1 MPHRPSPGTSMVL
14 PLPPPPGLVHPSS
27 FTQTPATTQAPA
39 TTQQSRPS
47 TEGSAFLP
55 SATFGSTDM
64 DLQVAAS
71 STSLLYCRKRRM
83 KGPGVNQSSLAKE
96 SKVVALAH
104 LIFSALSSRYF
115 SRSFFACFLNL
126 VTHTLVYF
134 FHCSSVILVFHLA
147 FMLSTCY
154 PINDSNELL

>member
-1 MPHRPSPGTSMVL
+1 MPHRPSPGTSMAP
-14 PLPPPPGLVHPSS
+14 PLPPPPGLVHPGS

-104 LIFSALSSRYF
+104 LIFSARHFPAMTSSAKYSRQWDWSINMSLSQDPVPQQPHFGRVRGRF
-115 SRSFFACFLNL
+115 VQFL
-126 VTHTLVYF
+126 
-134 FHCSSVILVFHLA
+134 SVA
-147 FMLSTCY
+147 Y
-154 PINDSNELL
+154 N